1 VGEDQRDPIL
11 SVGDRKVDIVGDEG
25 IEEEDPEEGL
35 EKDLVVELA
44 IVDLGL
50 VAADLEKTGVAV
62 EEQQQKQVP
71 ELGLVV

>member
-1 VGEDQRDPIL
+1 MGEDQRDPIL

-25 IEEEDPEEGL
+25 IEEEDLEEGL

-62 EEQQQKQVP
+62 EEQQQKQVL